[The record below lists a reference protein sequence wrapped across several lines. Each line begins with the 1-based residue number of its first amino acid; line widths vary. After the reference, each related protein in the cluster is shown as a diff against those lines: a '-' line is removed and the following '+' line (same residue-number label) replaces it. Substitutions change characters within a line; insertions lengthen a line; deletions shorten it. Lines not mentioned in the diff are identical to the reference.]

1 MFFFGILYIWA
12 QALFYQKQINN
23 IAMMNKASLVE
34 NLQTKHDLTKAQA
47 EQMVDDIFDSI
58 IQEVKKGDTVSIAG
72 FGIFE
77 AKQRAARMG
86 RNPKTGEA
94 IQIKASVNPK
104 FRPAKAFKDA
114 VN

>member
-1 MFFFGILYIWA
+1 
-12 QALFYQKQINN
+12 
-23 IAMMNKASLVE
+23 MNKASLVE
-34 NLQTKHDLTKAQA
+34 KMQADHDLTKAQA
-47 EQMVDDIFDSI
+47 EQMIEDVFGSIVD
-58 IQEVKKGDTVSIAG
+58 EVKKGETVSIAG

-77 AKQRAARMG
+77 AKERAARMG

-114 VN
+114 LN

>member
-1 MFFFGILYIWA
+1 
-12 QALFYQKQINN
+12 
-23 IAMMNKASLVE
+23 MMNKANLVE
-34 NLQTKHDLTKAQA
+34 KIQAEYDLTKAQS
-47 EQMVDDIFDSI
+47 EQMVEDVFDSI
-58 IQEVKKGDTVSIAG
+58 IQELKKGETVSIAG

-77 AKQRAARMG
+77 AKERAARMG

>member
-1 MFFFGILYIWA
+1 MCGREP
-12 QALFYQKQINN
+12 FYQKHKSHSY
-23 IAMMNKASLVE
+23 MMNKASLVE
-34 NLQTKHDLTKAQA
+34 NLQTEQDLTKAQA
-47 EQMVDDIFDSI
+47 EQIVEGIFESI
-58 IQEVKKGDTVSIAG
+58 VKEVAKGGTVSIAG

-77 AKQRAARMG
+77 SKERAARMG

>member
-1 MFFFGILYIWA
+1 
-12 QALFYQKQINN
+12 
-23 IAMMNKASLVE
+23 MMNKASLVE
-34 NLQTKHDLTKAQA
+34 NLQTEQDLTKAQA
-47 EQMVDDIFDSI
+47 EQIVEGLFDSI
-58 IQEVKKGDTVSIAG
+58 IKEVAKGDTVSIAG

-77 AKQRAARMG
+77 SKERAARMG

-114 VN
+114 VNS

>member
-1 MFFFGILYIWA
+1 
-12 QALFYQKQINN
+12 
-23 IAMMNKASLVE
+23 MMNKANLIE
-34 NLQTKHDLTKAQA
+34 NIQA
-47 EQMVDDIFDSI
+47 ESNLTRGEAEKIVEDVFSSI
-58 IQEVKKGDTVSIAG
+58 IDEVAKGESVSIAG

-77 AKQRAARMG
+77 AKKRAARMG

-94 IQIKASVNPK
+94 IQIKASINPK

>member
-1 MFFFGILYIWA
+1 MI
-12 QALFYQKQINN
+12 
-23 IAMMNKASLVE
+23 NKASLVE
-34 NLQTKHDLTKAQA
+34 NLQTEQDLTKAQA
-47 EQMVDDIFDSI
+47 EQMVEGIFDSI
-58 IQEVKKGDTVSIAG
+58 VKEVSKGDTVSIAG

-77 AKQRAARMG
+77 SKKRAARMG

-114 VN
+114 VNS